1 MESEKVN
8 YADKNEQLW
17 SAALAGEEERVLSL
31 IAEGANLS
39 GYKKVNTDN
48 YRFNITLLVTLILL
62 LYSKLSRLKEWYYR
76 IDGGKL

>member
-1 MESEKVN
+1 MDSEKLN

-48 YRFNITLLVTLILL
+48 YSLDSI
-62 LYSKLSRLKEWYYR
+62 
-76 IDGGKL
+76 

>member
-1 MESEKVN
+1 VLLYDKGSTKKMESEKVN

-48 YRFNITLLVTLILL
+48 YSLDSI
-62 LYSKLSRLKEWYYR
+62 
-76 IDGGKL
+76 

>member
-1 MESEKVN
+1 MLLYDKGSTKKMESEKVN

-48 YRFNITLLVTLILL
+48 YSLDSI
-62 LYSKLSRLKEWYYR
+62 
-76 IDGGKL
+76 

>member
-1 MESEKVN
+1 MLLYDKGSTKTMESEKVN

-48 YRFNITLLVTLILL
+48 YSLDSI
-62 LYSKLSRLKEWYYR
+62 
-76 IDGGKL
+76 